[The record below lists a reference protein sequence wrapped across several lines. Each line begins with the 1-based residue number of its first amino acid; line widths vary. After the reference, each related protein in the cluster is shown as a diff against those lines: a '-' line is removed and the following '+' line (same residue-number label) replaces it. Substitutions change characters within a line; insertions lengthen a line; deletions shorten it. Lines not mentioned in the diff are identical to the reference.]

1 MSKAKEAIENKI
13 KEKMDFIQQQMESNS
28 HLTPEGNQEIVEQ
41 VQSVKLYWNVMSE
54 EDRDYLHGV
63 EYALENNSS
72 WDI

>member
-1 MSKAKEAIENKI
+1 MTKAKKTIENKI

-28 HLTPEGNQEIVEQ
+28 HLTPEGNEEVAEQ
-41 VQSVKLYWNVMSE
+41 VQSVKFYWNIMSE

-63 EYALENNSS
+63 QYALENNSS